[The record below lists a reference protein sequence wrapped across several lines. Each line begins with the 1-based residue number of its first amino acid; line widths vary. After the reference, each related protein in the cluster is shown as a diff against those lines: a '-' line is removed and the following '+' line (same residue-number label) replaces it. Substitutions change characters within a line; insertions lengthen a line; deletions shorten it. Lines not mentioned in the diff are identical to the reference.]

1 MLVLN
6 WIQVFCKIV
15 RNVVGL
21 FNVGDIDLVVRR
33 TRSRTQWKRISIVL
47 GALLLYRICS
57 DADSTGMV
65 THDDRQGLRVAKIC
79 QNVAQTGRVL
89 SASEKSSVFGLP
101 GTGDDAR
108 YNAGE
113 YVCST
118 VDM

>member
-1 MLVLN
+1 MDPVEAHVN
-6 WIQVFCKIV
+6 C
-15 RNVVGL
+15 
-21 FNVGDIDLVVRR
+21 
-33 TRSRTQWKRISIVL
+33 L

-57 DADSTGMV
+57 YADSTGIV
-65 THDDRQGLRVAKIC
+65 THDDSRGLRVAKIC

-101 GTGDDAR
+101 STGDDAR
-108 YNAGE
+108 YNARE